1 MIYKFQ
7 SKATADMLMT
17 ASVGDRFLAIIGRT
31 PAATGILELASL
43 PAAIQAIEAA
53 VAGDEASRTE
63 AAVPATVQADPQD
76 DAASLRQHAWPL
88 LDMLK
93 RAHAAGEAIVWGV

>member
-17 ASVGDRFLAIIGRT
+17 ASVGDRFLAIIGRD
-31 PAATGILELASL
+31 PAATGILEVTSM

-53 VAGDEASRTE
+53 VAGDEATRVEE
-63 AAVPATVQADPQD
+63 AAPATVQADPHD
-76 DAASLRQHAWPL
+76 DAASLRQQAWPL
-88 LDMLK
+88 LDMLE
-93 RAHAAGEAIVWGV
+93 RAHAAGEVIVWGV